1 MKGGEVMKFFKCN
14 ICGNIVELVKNG
26 GGELVCCG
34 EPMEKMLPN
43 TTDEGNEKHLP
54 EIKVVDNEVFVEVGS
69 ILHPM
74 EEKHYIEWIVL
85 LYNNKVKKIKLKPGD
100 EPKAIFKIDEDF
112 KTLEVYEYCNIHG
125 LWKNVY
131 VKS

>member
-1 MKGGEVMKFFKCN
+1 MHFFKCN

>member
-1 MKGGEVMKFFKCN
+1 MKFFKCN

>member
-1 MKGGEVMKFFKCN
+1 MKFFKCN

-100 EPKAIFKIDEDF
+100 EPKAIFKIDEIL
-112 KTLEVYEYCNIHG
+112 KH
-125 LWKNVY
+125 
-131 VKS
+131 